1 MQRRLAM
8 EQKIDE
14 AKMLKD
20 YILSAFSSLR
30 IWTQVYEMIN
40 PITNFRLKAKK
51 VLAALYM
58 GLALLNFLFLMI
70 FGYNATTNDGDLF
83 YLVKILQ
90 FSMCFI
96 ATFGILCSLSIGF
109 VFILRCYTITGYK
122 SIWLFIIAFFIPQIF
137 CAVCSTIY
145 IGL

>member
-1 MQRRLAM
+1 M
-8 EQKIDE
+8 EQKINEFDKLE
-14 AKMLKD
+14 N
-20 YILSAFSSLR
+20 YILDAFSSIR
-30 IWTQVYEMIN
+30 FWAQGYEMIN

-51 VLAALYM
+51 VLFVLYL
-58 GLALLNFLFLMI
+58 GLVLLNFLFLMI

-96 ATFGILCSLSIGF
+96 ATFSILCATSTGF
-109 VFILRCYTITGYK
+109 VFILQCYTITGYK